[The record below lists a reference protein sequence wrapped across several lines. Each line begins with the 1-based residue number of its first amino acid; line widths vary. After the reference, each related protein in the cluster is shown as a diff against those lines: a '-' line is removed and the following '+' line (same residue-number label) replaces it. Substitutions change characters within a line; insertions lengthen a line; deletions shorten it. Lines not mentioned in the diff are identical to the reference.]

1 MNYAVVGT
9 FLACSELWRKRR
21 DQPDLIT
28 QPSGQWTSWTSAK
41 PPRVTTFNGYNP
53 NTIAPQSNLA
63 ALVSPSTGRRLQ
75 AAKVM
80 NREHPPTA

>member
-28 QPSGQWTSWTSAK
+28 QPSGQWT
-41 PPRVTTFNGYNP
+41 PRVTIFNGYNP